1 MTANPLTSLAGI
13 TVIKELERLNVHDA
27 LDKASDYFMRGIAD
41 LSEKYDVP
49 AIIYHH
55 SSILHI
61 DVSGVQHVPYCI
73 DSKDPQF
80 QSQLEDAYMNYIEF
94 SMALAAE
101 GLIIMEVLTFWMMHW
116 LCMNVYLVSTNKK
129 SNLSERKEEWH
140 CTCVQCHNDNCE
152 MYSCI

>member
-13 TVIKELERLNVHDA
+13 TVIKELERLNVHEE
-27 LDKASDYFMRGIAD
+27 LDKASEYFMKGIEE
-41 LSEKYDVP
+41 LTEKYDVP
-49 AIIYHH
+49 SILYHH

-80 QSQLEDAYMNYIEF
+80 KSQLEDAYINYIEF

-101 GLIIMEVLTFWMMHW
+101 GLIIANGGKTYLPYGSIGI
-116 LCMNVYLVSTNKK
+116 LDDALAVY
-129 SNLSERKEEWH
+129 ERVFSQYE
-140 CTCVQCHNDNCE
+140 
-152 MYSCI
+152 